1 MLVFYK
7 KADLQPFRVKPCL
20 KEGRGNLFMNDSS
33 GLCAAEM
40 ETVLDGYSFY
50 HSYKS
55 EKFEV
60 FEKAEVNRRAI

>member
-1 MLVFYK
+1 
-7 KADLQPFRVKPCL
+7 
-20 KEGRGNLFMNDSS
+20 MNDSS